1 MLTIIESPY
10 AGDVDRNLAYLR
22 DAIADCVRRG
32 ESPYASHW
40 MIAASGALNDLEPDE
55 RKRGIE
61 LGFLWL
67 RVADKQV
74 FYVDLG
80 LSSGMLTAMARGV
93 VMKKTIEIRSLEKWK
108 NEDTYRWTA
117 AAEGDLESLLEV
129 KENL

>member
-1 MLTIIESPY
+1 MLTIIECLH

-40 MIAASGALNDLEPDE
+40 MIAALNDLEPDE

-67 RVADKQV
+67 RVADKQA

-80 LSSGMLTAMARGV
+80 LSSGMLAAMARGV

-108 NEDTYRWTA
+108 NEDTYRWTT
-117 AAEGDLESLLEV
+117 AAEADLESLLEV
-129 KENL
+129 KKVIP